1 MKINK
6 YFQNHH
12 TYNKS
17 WNELSVYQIWI
28 ISKPLVIY
36 DNFMSLYNFFL
47 IFERYRTTSDASD
60 CNYLYK
66 NGYKI
71 KFLGIFHFQKYLCPI
86 SAEIQLY
93 YNLASKPKQV
103 W

>member
-28 ISKPLVIY
+28 ISKPLVIC
-36 DNFMSLYNFFL
+36 DNFMSLYNFFSWSL
-47 IFERYRTTSDASD
+47 RDTE
-60 CNYLYK
+60 L
-66 NGYKI
+66 
-71 KFLGIFHFQKYLCPI
+71 HQM
-86 SAEIQLY
+86 
-93 YNLASKPKQV
+93 QV
-103 W
+103 IAII